1 MTASKPW
8 ILISVLGSLALVSSR
23 IEAAAEVKLSKDFLD
38 GVVEKLPPCPFDK
51 PNHYRGRVHSFR
63 LNTIDPRD
71 RRLLIACQIEG
82 QFRPTVKG
90 PISERV
96 GRGPSTPEGWAS
108 SDSRSKRTST
118 SNRAP
123 PASPDFASR
132 LTK

>member
-63 LNTIDPRD
+63 LNTIDPAIDGFSLLVRSRASFV
-71 RRLLIACQIEG
+71 RRSKDPSQNVLAAVQA
-82 QFRPTVKG
+82 RPRAG
-90 PISERV
+90 
-96 GRGPSTPEGWAS
+96 AS

-118 SNRAP
+118 SKPAP